1 MKKQS
6 LLIILLFLFS
16 FGFTQ
21 TANLQIKISG
31 IKADSGVLRIGLFN
45 NAEGYKSKSNPIF
58 ENSFGVADSVTE
70 TVFQQLPT
78 DVYAIAIY
86 HDANND
92 NELNKRKLGIPNEGV
107 GFSGVRQSGF
117 KPPEFPEASF
127 RLTKDTILD
136 IQLRY
141 PKSK

>member
-16 FGFTQ
+16 FGFSQ
-21 TANLQIKISG
+21 TATLQIKISG

-45 NAEGYKSKSNPIF
+45 NAEDYKSKSHPVF
-58 ENSFGVADSVTE
+58 ENSLGIADTVTE
-70 TVFQQLPT
+70 IAFQQLPT
-78 DVYAIAIY
+78 NVYAVAIY

-92 NELNKRKLGIPNEGV
+92 NELNKRKFGIPNEGV

-117 KPPEFPEASF
+117 KPPDFSEASF
-127 RLTKDTILD
+127 CLSKDTILD